1 MENAAASCSSG
12 LSLGATFKVQKVSA
26 KNWCCGDQKHR
37 HLRPSKSVES
47 FARVQRRKFRST
59 HYLFHCHPNGLNNR
73 NNKTTTDSIVF
84 LCRQNKTKTERRFGS
99 DGALHRVGFWH
110 ELSERNR
117 KFKSVSTL
125 AGNGSTSHIQST
137 ARNCPTGNLIGHEFM
152 TFSRQNPT
160 SSQILI
166 TTDSFLFDGSRA
178 LQSLSSQIANA
189 GVSALEKLVTIKN
202 QLTSSLKPSQAASC
216 YSELVNERIKEE
228 TTSQIIFESME
239 DDLLLQVC
247 STQPPKVFSFSRT
260 QTS

>member
-1 MENAAASCSSG
+1 MPREENVENAAASCSSG

-26 KNWCCGDQKHR
+26 KPWCCADQKHR

-59 HYLFHCHPNGLNNR
+59 HYLFHCHPNCLNNC
-73 NNKTTTDSIVF
+73 NKSKTTTDSIVF

-110 ELSERNR
+110 ELSEGNR
-117 KFKSVSTL
+117 KFKSVSIL
-125 AGNGSTSHIQST
+125 SGNGSAAHIQSKT
-137 ARNCPTGNLIGHEFM
+137 RNCPTGSLIGHEFM
-152 TFSRQNPT
+152 NFSRQNPT
-160 SSQILI
+160 SSQILM
-166 TTDSFLFDGSRA
+166 TTDSFLFDSSRA
-178 LQSLSSQIANA
+178 LQSLSNQIANA

-228 TTSQIIFESME
+228 TTSQIIFEDME
-239 DDLLLQVC
+239 SDFLLQV
-247 STQPPKVFSFSRT
+247 S
-260 QTS
+260 